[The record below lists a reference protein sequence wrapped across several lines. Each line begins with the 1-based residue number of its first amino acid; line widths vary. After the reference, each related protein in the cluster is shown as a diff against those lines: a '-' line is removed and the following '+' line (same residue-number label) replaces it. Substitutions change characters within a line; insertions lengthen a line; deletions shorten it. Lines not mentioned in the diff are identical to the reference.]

1 MIQNLAIK
9 IILGVLTIFVCSLL
23 GYLKYENGQL
33 RADLAHSEKTQAELL
48 WLCGANK
55 QTQDRVTSALLL
67 SKEPATIESFKGVVD
82 ILFEG
87 KINKK

>member
-1 MIQNLAIK
+1 MMQNLAIK
-9 IILGVLTIFVCSLL
+9 IIIGAIVLGVCFLL

-33 RADLAHSEKTQAELL
+33 RADLAQSEKNQNELL

-67 SKEPATIESFKGVVD
+67 SKEPASIESFKGVVD

-87 KINKK
+87 KK

>member
-1 MIQNLAIK
+1 MMQNLAIK
-9 IILGVLTIFVCSLL
+9 IIVGFVVLGVCFLL
-23 GYLKYENGQL
+23 GYLKYENEQL
-33 RADLAHSEKTQAELL
+33 RADLVQSKKEQNELL

-82 ILFEG
+82 ILFG
-87 KINKK
+87 SKK

>member
-67 SKEPATIESFKGVVD
+67 SKEPASIESFKGVVD

-87 KINKK
+87 KDKK